1 MACAAST
8 RLSPKNPA
16 DASLWV
22 LKKDVILYC
31 CKEKNAV
38 RLNAMFN
45 NRTTIRRSSNSA
57 KVQSSR
63 NTGQSE
69 KHKQINLSK

>member
-1 MACAAST
+1 MEDSEAPPMACAAST
-8 RLSPKNPA
+8 RLSPKNPV

-22 LKKDVILYC
+22 LKKCHPVLLQR
-31 CKEKNAV
+31 KNAV

-57 KVQSSR
+57 KVL
-63 NTGQSE
+63 E
-69 KHKQINLSK
+69 I

>member
-22 LKKDVILYC
+22 LKK
-31 CKEKNAV
+31 
-38 RLNAMFN
+38 M
-45 NRTTIRRSSNSA
+45 SSYIVA
-57 KVQSSR
+57 K
-63 NTGQSE
+63 
-69 KHKQINLSK
+69 KKM